1 VPLHVPLLVNSL
13 PSVAVS
19 VAADAPWDVILVG
32 VMVAGNC
39 PAVALPLRFENAGC
53 AQLLLPVVHPCD
65 QLFPEHAAAVLAV
78 AAVPSVGQVPGA
90 PEIAVWK

>member
-32 VMVAGNC
+32 VMVAGKS
-39 PAVALPLRFENAGC
+39 PAAIARNPESADAPPDARKCVVVASGPIAFGAEV
-53 AQLLLPVVHPCD
+53 P
-65 QLFPEHAAAVLAV
+65 FPE
-78 AAVPSVGQVPGA
+78 
-90 PEIAVWK
+90 